1 MEQYDAAKAR
11 RVWQRVQTQE
21 PPPPGSPALQTLME
35 EAWEDAKLFRDMA
48 RRHKG
53 QTATQ
58 FQFLYRQTMA
68 HLRILKGVCALT
80 EQCDPVFSQKP
91 VPRETMSLAL
101 RRSYN
106 RALQRL
112 SWYAAKENDPQF
124 GHILP
129 LLIRQTRQH
138 TQMLLQL
145 MAPPGRK

>member
-1 MEQYDAAKAR
+1 MDQYDAAKAR
-11 RVWQRVQTQE
+11 RVWQRVQGQHTTT
-21 PPPPGSPALQTLME
+21 PGGPALQALME
-35 EAWEDAKLFRDMA
+35 EAWEDAKLFRELA

-53 QTATQ
+53 QTAAQ
-58 FQFLYRQTMA
+58 FQFLYRQTME

-80 EQCDPVFSQKP
+80 EQCAPVFSQKP

-112 SWYAAKENDPQF
+112 SWYTAMEGDRNY

-129 LLIRQTRQH
+129 PLIHQTRQH
-138 TQMLLQL
+138 SRLLLQL
-145 MAPPGRK
+145 MSRPGIK